1 MTDWRATSAISHL
14 VLARFSQLAL
24 LTKDPPPAP
33 SPPTLTSSTPH
44 PQSVGISWPQSSLS
58 NPVCFACL
66 AGVATYVCVA
76 HLGYWDPQGPD
87 LSNCTSPW
95 VNHIM
100 QKVSLNDAAAAAA
113 AGFGVKLPLK
123 DVHCGA
129 TEPFLTR
136 EDAATAGK
144 DLGHASVFICSP
156 QYSHFDAQSAASPL
170 RRGEMEMSDK
180 VT

>member
-1 MTDWRATSAISHL
+1 MTEWTATGAVLHL
-14 VLARFSQLAL
+14 LLARFIKLAL
-24 LTKDPPPAP
+24 TTTDD
-33 SPPTLTSSTPH
+33 SPPRPPCPPRPTPH
-44 PQSVGISWPQSSLS
+44 PQSVAISWPRSSLS

-100 QKVSLNDAAAAAA
+100 QKVSLNDAAA
-113 AGFGVKLPLK
+113 GFVVQLPPEN
-123 DVHCGA
+123 VSCGRSRFSPA
-129 TEPFLTR
+129 Q
-136 EDAATAGK
+136 DAATAGK
-144 DLGHASVFICSP
+144 DLGHTSVFICSP
-156 QYSHFDAQSAASPL
+156 QYPHFDAQNAASLL
-170 RRGEMEMSDK
+170 RRREMEMSDK